1 VRIFICDSG
10 FGGMGKFTCIFTRG
24 TTFESSFV
32 YVYVGLT
39 LEEFGSGELYRICTA
54 YDGCMRVAVPAYM
67 CVCVCVCVCVPVC
80 VCVCACVRV
89 CVRAR
94 VCVSVCV
101 CLVCIHICVYT
112 YTPTDPPLLCVCVL
126 SSRCCSV
133 YCNKL

>member
-1 VRIFICDSG
+1 MRIFICDSG

-80 VCVCACVRV
+80 VCVRACVRV
-89 CVRAR
+89 CVSACVCVCVRARAGIYDSLLHSGVCVPLR
-94 VCVSVCV
+94 VCVCSGVCA
-101 CLVCIHICVYT
+101 CFGL
-112 YTPTDPPLLCVCVL
+112 
-126 SSRCCSV
+126 RG
-133 YCNKL
+133 